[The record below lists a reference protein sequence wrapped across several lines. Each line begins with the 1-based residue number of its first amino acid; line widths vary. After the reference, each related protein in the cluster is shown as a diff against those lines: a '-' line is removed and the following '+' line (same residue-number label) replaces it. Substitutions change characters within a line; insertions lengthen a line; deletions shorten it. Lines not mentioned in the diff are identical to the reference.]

1 VNIDKYVR
9 SKEFMTT
16 LFWLVSRLPIAWAQA
31 VGALVGTLIA
41 RLPGRYGQRL
51 RDNYRHAFPDS
62 TEHDI
67 TQASRSAGRMMMEMP
82 YFWMRKNALAPLRIE
97 PASFYEPIAG
107 LLEKGKGV
115 ILLSPHLGGYELLGP
130 LFAQH
135 GPCTVL
141 FKPPRNAYL
150 KTWVEKMRAGPDLIM
165 APANFKG
172 VRMLLKALRRGE
184 VIGILPDQCPPGGE
198 GEWASFF
205 GRPAYTMTLVQK
217 LQAQTGASI
226 VFVCAQRL
234 GPGHFRIH
242 VEPLPDR
249 LPGCP
254 LAATLSLNQH
264 LERLIRLAPDQYL
277 WGYNRYRRPSGAVA
291 APVI

>member
-1 VNIDKYVR
+1 
-9 SKEFMTT
+9 MTA
-16 LFWLVSRLPIAWAQA
+16 LFWLVSRLPISWAQA
-31 VGALVGTLIA
+31 FGALVGSLIA

-51 RDNYRHAFPDS
+51 RGNYRNAFPDS
-62 TEHDI
+62 TERDI
-67 TQASRSAGRMMMEMP
+67 NQASRSAGRMMMEMP
-82 YFWMRKNALAPLRIE
+82 YFWMRKNALTPLRIE
-97 PASFYEPIAG
+97 PETFYDPVGE
-107 LLEKGKGV
+107 LLGKGKGV

-135 GPCTVL
+135 CRSTVL
-141 FKPPRNAYL
+141 FKPPKNAYL
-150 KTWVEKMRAGPDLIM
+150 KTWVEKMRAGPELKM

-172 VRMLLKALRRGE
+172 VRMLLKALRKGE
-184 VIGILPDQCPPGGE
+184 IIGILPDQCPPGGE

-217 LQAQTGASI
+217 LQVQTGASI

-234 GPGHFRIH
+234 TKGGTFRIH
-242 VEPLPDR
+242 VEPLADV
-249 LPGCP
+249 LPSCP
-254 LAATLSLNQH
+254 RMATLMLNQH

-291 APVI
+291 APAG